1 MTIRSVGDDLA
12 RTGSYVVRALWLF
25 DAYGDREAVAGQGRR
40 LTYRQ
45 VRDQVL
51 DLAAGLQERGVRAGT
66 GVLVLAG
73 NTIELPALQLALH
86 LLGARTMWIA
96 PIAGRTEIEQFAAL
110 SQPDLFLYDAVGKAE
125 PGARLSKQ
133 LGHRVPVLCLGEGG
147 PGPNLLAPRAPGA
160 AAFRPERAGD
170 DIATCLQT
178 SGTTGVPKLVHHR
191 QAFYEQ
197 ILNLAADFVA
207 AGNPLLRHL
216 SHSPMAFASGQ
227 ITGLFNLFTG
237 GVLFLE
243 ETWDAGNALA
253 IIERERINSTY
264 VSPPLLYQL
273 LDHPALATT
282 DVTSLFMLNV
292 GAGPAAPSR
301 LRQAIAAFGPCLRIV
316 YGLSE
321 VIVVTAQPG
330 LTEDPEH
337 PERLR
342 SSGTPYGDVRV
353 QIRDGEGT
361 PLEPGETGEIW
372 AASRLAFAGY
382 WGRPE
387 LTARTIVDGWVRTG
401 DLGFLD
407 EDGYLY
413 VVDRVADTIITGKAN
428 WNVYTRPIEDLLAA
442 QPGVR
447 AAAVIGVPDEEYGE
461 VPHAYVVRR
470 AGEHPAAADLA
481 AAVVAEYNEMW
492 EPRGVTFLDELPLTI
507 AGKVDKQALRSRW
520 ADGHRAGE
528 HRAGD
533 RASR

>member
-1 MTIRSVGDDLA
+1 MSSDVIDDALSQ
-12 RTGSYVVRALWLF
+12 TGSYVSRALRLF
-25 DAYGDREAVAGQGRR
+25 DSYGDREAVVGGGRR
-40 LTYRQ
+40 LTYRG
-45 VRDQVL
+45 VRGLVV
-51 DLAAGLQERGVRAGT
+51 DLAGVLQRHGIGAGT

-73 NTIELPALQLALH
+73 NTVELPALQLALH

-96 PIAGRTEIEQFAAL
+96 PIAGRTEIEQFA
-110 SQPDLFLYDAVGKAE
+110 
-125 PGARLSKQ
+125 
-133 LGHRVPVLCLGEGG
+133 
-147 PGPNLLAPRAPGA
+147 
-160 AAFRPERAGD
+160 
-170 DIATCLQT
+170 
-178 SGTTGVPKLVHHR
+178 
-191 QAFYEQ
+191 
-197 ILNLAADFVA
+197 
-207 AGNPLLRHL
+207 
-216 SHSPMAFASGQ
+216 
-227 ITGLFNLFTG
+227 
-237 GVLFLE
+237 VLFLE
-243 ETWDAGNALA
+243 ETWDAGNCLA
-253 IIERERINSTY
+253 VIERERINSTY

-273 LDHPALATT
+273 LDHPALADT
-282 DVTSLFMLNV
+282 DVSSLFMLNV

-301 LRQAIAAFGPCLRIV
+301 LRQAIVAFGPCLRIV

-361 PLEPGETGEIW
+361 PIEPGETGEIW

-492 EPRGVTFLDELPLTI
+492 EP
-507 AGKVDKQALRSRW
+507 
-520 ADGHRAGE
+520 
-528 HRAGD
+528 
-533 RASR
+533 